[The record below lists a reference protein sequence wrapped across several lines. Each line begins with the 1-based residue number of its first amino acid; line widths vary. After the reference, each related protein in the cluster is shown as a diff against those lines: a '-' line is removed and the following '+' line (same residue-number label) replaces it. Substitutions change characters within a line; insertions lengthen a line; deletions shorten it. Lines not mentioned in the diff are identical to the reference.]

1 MNPTGYFLDHLWLI
15 PLFPLATAALMF
27 FFGKRLPKIGVSVL
41 CVGSVG
47 LSFIY
52 AVGAVSQLLAADPER
67 RVAQQI
73 LFEWLTPGAMQ
84 MTGGHLVRFVA
95 DWGFLLDPLSAVMV
109 LVVTG
114 VGFLIHVYSVG
125 YMAHEG
131 GYYRF
136 FGYMNLFMFAMLT
149 LVLANNLLLMF
160 VGWEGVGLCSYLLI
174 GFYFLKKSAS
184 DAGKKAFIVNRIG
197 DAGFLLGLLL
207 TAVTLGTIRFTA
219 AGLPDAAGYSGVLQS
234 LESAVHAGTLAYG
247 APVLTAIALLLFV
260 GAAGKSAQIPL
271 YVWLPDAMEGPTPV
285 SALIHAA
292 TMVTA
297 GVYLVARASAIF
309 TASPTAQIV
318 IAVIA
323 GASALYAAIVACAQT
338 DIKRVLAYST
348 MSQLAYM
355 FMGEAVEGYSNGIFH
370 LTTHA
375 YFKALLF
382 MCAGA
387 VIHALGGEQDMRK
400 MGGLRGR
407 LPRTFVMFVV
417 GALALAA
424 IFPFS
429 GFWSKDAILG
439 DVLQKAINT
448 GSPGWYVLYG
458 AGLLTAALSGFY
470 IFRLLWLVF
479 GGAYRGDAIAVH
491 GHGEAASDAPSAA
504 GDPLTQ
510 VHEPGPSLLV
520 PMVILAVLSVIGG
533 FYGTPWNDWIGEFLS
548 PTVHSVPDIP
558 AGDPRALISDLV
570 GLGVALL
577 GIGYAWLRYGRGQT
591 SVSVRESPAAV
602 FVRSGLGIDALY
614 GAVIVRPLLAL
625 ARGLRT
631 VVEDGVLDGGTR
643 GVGGLFAAG
652 SRALRTLQTGYARNY
667 AVWIFLGAALIV
679 LYFMI
684 FPQLR

>member
-1 MNPTGYFLDHLWLI
+1 MVNLTPWILAAPLVGFLALG
-15 PLFPLATAALMF
+15 LFGRF
-27 FFGKRLPKIGVSVL
+27 LPRVAVSVIG
-41 CVGSVG
+41 CGVVAAA
-47 LSFIY
+47 F
-52 AVGAVSQLLAADPER
+52 LLALWQFLGMLGVPPQQ
-67 RVAQQI
+67 RVSVVT
-73 LFEWLTPGAMQ
+73 LWTWLSSGRLDIAF
-84 MTGGHLVRFVA
+84 GL
-95 DWGFLLDPLSAVMV
+95 LLDPLAAIM
-109 LVVTG
+109 LLIVTG

-125 YMAHEG
+125 YMADES
-131 GYYRF
+131 GYWRF
-136 FGYMNLFMFAMLT
+136 FAYLNFFILAMALLVTADSFLF
-149 LVLANNLLLMF
+149 LL
-160 VGWEGVGLCSYLLI
+160 VGWAGVGLASFLLI
-174 GFYFLKKSAS
+174 GFWYTRASAV
-184 DAGKKAFIVNRIG
+184 AAARKAFVVNVIG
-197 DAGFLLGLLL
+197 DFGLLIAIFL
-207 TAVTLGTIRFTA
+207 MFGAFGTSS
-219 AGLPDAAGYSGVLQS
+219 YCGVLNICQPSSSAALQS
-234 LESAVHAGTLAYG
+234 AAVATIDPNML
-247 APVLTAIALLLFV
+247 LAIAIFLII
-260 GAAGKSAQIPL
+260 AAIAKSAQLPL
-271 YVWLPDAMEGPTPV
+271 HVWLPDAMEGPTPV

-309 TASPTAQIV
+309 TASPTAQV
-318 IAVIA
+318 VVAVIA

-400 MGGLRGR
+400 MGGLRSR
-407 LPRTFVMFVV
+407 LPRTFWMFLV
-417 GALALAA
+417 GALSLAA

-448 GSPGWYVLYG
+448 GSLGWYALYG
-458 AGLLTAALSGFY
+458 AGLLTAALTGFY

-479 GGAYRGDAIAVH
+479 GGRYRGGSVVD
-491 GHGEAASDAPSAA
+491 HGEVAAEERSAT

-510 VHEPGPSLLV
+510 VHEPGLSMMV
-520 PMVILAVLSVIGG
+520 PMFALTLLSAVGG
-533 FYGTPWNDWIGEFLS
+533 IYGLPGSDWIGEFLNT
-548 PTVHSVPDIP
+548 TVRSVPGLP
-558 AGDPRALISDLV
+558 TSDPRFWIADIV

-577 GIGYAWLRYGRGQT
+577 GIGYAWLRYGRGQI
-591 SVSVRESPAAV
+591 SVSEREAPAVA

-614 GAVIVRPLLAL
+614 SAVIVRPLLAL
-625 ARGLRT
+625 GRGLH
-631 VVEDGVLDGGTR
+631 VAVEDRALDGGTR
-643 GVGGLFAAG
+643 SVAGLFAAG
-652 SRALRTLQTGYARNY
+652 SRALRSFQTGYARNY

-679 LYFMI
+679 LYFMV

>member
-1 MNPTGYFLDHLWLI
+1 LTSGRLDI
-15 PLFPLATAALMF
+15 
-27 FFGKRLPKIGVSVL
+27 S
-41 CVGSVG
+41 
-47 LSFIY
+47 LS
-52 AVGAVSQLLAADPER
+52 L
-67 RVAQQI
+67 
-73 LFEWLTPGAMQ
+73 
-84 MTGGHLVRFVA
+84 
-95 DWGFLLDPLSAVMV
+95 LLDPLSAIM
-109 LVVTG
+109 LLIVTG
-114 VGFLIHVYSVG
+114 VGFLIHVYSIG
-125 YMAHEG
+125 YMADDPS
-131 GYYRF
+131 YWRF
-136 FGYMNLFMFAMLT
+136 FSYLNFFILAMALLVTADNFLF
-149 LVLANNLLLMF
+149 LL
-160 VGWEGVGLCSYLLI
+160 VGWAGVGLASFLLI
-174 GFYFLKKSAS
+174 GFWYTRSSAV
-184 DAGKKAFIVNRIG
+184 AAARKAFVVNVIG
-197 DAGFLLGLLL
+197 DFGLMIAIFLIFSAFG
-207 TAVTLGTIRFTA
+207 TLSYCGVLNICQPSSSA
-219 AGLPDAAGYSGVLQS
+219 VLQS
-234 LESAVHAGTLAYG
+234 
-247 APVLTAIALLLFV
+247 APVTTIDPNTLLAIGIFLIIAAIA
-260 GAAGKSAQIPL
+260 KSAQLPL
-271 YVWLPDAMEGPTPV
+271 HVWLPDAMEGPTPV

-400 MGGLRGR
+400 MGGLFGR
-407 LPRTFVMFVV
+407 LPRTFWMFLV
-417 GALALAA
+417 GALSLAA

-448 GSPGWYVLYG
+448 GSLGWYALYA
-458 AGLLTAALSGFY
+458 AGLLTAALTGFY

-479 GGAYRGDAIAVH
+479 GGTYRGGAIVAH
-491 GHGEAASDAPSAA
+491 GHDEAASEAYSAT
-504 GDPLTQ
+504 GDPLAQ
-510 VHEPGPSLLV
+510 VHEPGPSMFI
-520 PMVILAVLSVIGG
+520 PMAILAVLSLLGG

-548 PTVHSVPDIP
+548 TTVHSVPGLP
-558 AGDPRALISDLV
+558 TSDPRFWIADAV
-570 GLGVALL
+570 GLGVAIL
-577 GIGYAWLRYGRGQT
+577 GIGFAWLRYGRGQI
-591 SVSVRESPAAV
+591 SVSEKEAPAVA

-614 GAVIVRPLLAL
+614 SAVIVRPLLAL
-625 ARGLRT
+625 GRGLRT
-631 VVEDGVLDGGTR
+631 VVEDRALDGGTR
-643 GVGGLFAAG
+643 GVGGLFAAS
-652 SRALRTLQTGYARNY
+652 SRASRTLQTGYARNY

-679 LYFMI
+679 LYIMV

>member
-1 MNPTGYFLDHLWLI
+1 
-15 PLFPLATAALMF
+15 
-27 FFGKRLPKIGVSVL
+27 
-41 CVGSVG
+41 
-47 LSFIY
+47 
-52 AVGAVSQLLAADPER
+52 
-67 RVAQQI
+67 
-73 LFEWLTPGAMQ
+73 
-84 MTGGHLVRFVA
+84 
-95 DWGFLLDPLSAVMV
+95 
-109 LVVTG
+109 
-114 VGFLIHVYSVG
+114 
-125 YMAHEG
+125 
-131 GYYRF
+131 
-136 FGYMNLFMFAMLT
+136 
-149 LVLANNLLLMF
+149 
-160 VGWEGVGLCSYLLI
+160 
-174 GFYFLKKSAS
+174 
-184 DAGKKAFIVNRIG
+184 
-197 DAGFLLGLLL
+197 
-207 TAVTLGTIRFTA
+207 
-219 AGLPDAAGYSGVLQS
+219 
-234 LESAVHAGTLAYG
+234 
-247 APVLTAIALLLFV
+247 
-260 GAAGKSAQIPL
+260 
-271 YVWLPDAMEGPTPV
+271 MEGPTPV

-309 TASPTAQIV
+309 TASPTALVV

-348 MSQLAYM
+348 MSQLGYM

-400 MGGLRGR
+400 MGGLAGR
-407 LPRTFVMFVV
+407 LPRTFWMFLV

-439 DVLQKAINT
+439 DVLKKATDT
-448 GSPGWYVLYG
+448 GALGWYTLYG
-458 AGLLTAALSGFY
+458 VGCSTAALTGFY

-479 GGAYRGDAIAVH
+479 GGAYRGGAISAH
-491 GHGEAASDAPSAA
+491 GHGEAAEETAA
-504 GDPLTQ
+504 TGDLLTQ
-510 VHEPGPSLLV
+510 VHEPGPSMLV
-520 PMVILAVLSVIGG
+520 PMVILAVLSLIGG
-533 FYGTPWNDWIGEFLS
+533 FYGAPWNDWIGEFLS
-548 PTVHSVPDIP
+548 PTVHSVPGLP
-558 AGDPRALISDLV
+558 TSDPRFWISDAV

-577 GIGYAWLRYGRGQT
+577 GIGYAWLRYGRRQM
-591 SVSVRESPAAV
+591 SVSEKEAPTVA

-614 GAVIVRPLLAL
+614 SAVIVRPMLAL
-625 ARGLRT
+625 GRGLRA
-631 VVEDGVLDGGTR
+631 VVEDRALDGGTR

>member
-1 MNPTGYFLDHLWLI
+1 MVNLTPWILAAPLVGFLVLGI
-15 PLFPLATAALMF
+15 
-27 FFGKRLPKIGVSVL
+27 FGSRLPRMVVSVIG
-41 CVGSVG
+41 CGVV
-47 LSFIY
+47 
-52 AVGAVSQLLAADPER
+52 AVAFLLAVWQFISMLGVAPEQ
-67 RVAQQI
+67 RVSVVT
-73 LFEWLTPGAMQ
+73 LWTWLTSGR
-84 MTGGHLVRFVA
+84 L
-95 DWGFLLDPLSAVMV
+95 DISLSLLLDPLSAIM
-109 LVVTG
+109 LLIVTG
-114 VGFLIHVYSVG
+114 VGFLIHVYSIG
-125 YMAHEG
+125 YMADDPS
-131 GYYRF
+131 YWRF
-136 FGYMNLFMFAMLT
+136 FSYLNFFILAMALLVTADNFLF
-149 LVLANNLLLMF
+149 LL
-160 VGWEGVGLCSYLLI
+160 VGWAGVGLASFLLI
-174 GFYFLKKSAS
+174 GFWYTRQSAV
-184 DAGKKAFIVNRIG
+184 AAARKAFVVNVIG
-197 DAGFLLGLLL
+197 DVGLMIVIFLIFGAFGSLSYCGVLNVCQPSSS
-207 TAVTLGTIRFTA
+207 A
-219 AGLPDAAGYSGVLQS
+219 VLQS
-234 LESAVHAGTLAYG
+234 
-247 APVLTAIALLLFV
+247 APVTTIDPNILLAIGIFLIIAAIA
-260 GAAGKSAQIPL
+260 KSAQLPL
-271 YVWLPDAMEGPTPV
+271 HVWLPDAMEGPTPV

-309 TASPTAQIV
+309 TASPTAQVV

-400 MGGLRGR
+400 IGGLRGR
-407 LPRTFVMFVV
+407 LPRTFWMFLV
-417 GALALAA
+417 GALSLAA

-448 GSPGWYVLYG
+448 GSPGWYALYA
-458 AGLLTAALSGFY
+458 AGLLAAALTGFY

-479 GGAYRGDAIAVH
+479 GGTYRGGAILAH
-491 GHGEAASDAPSAA
+491 GHDEAASEAHGAT
-504 GDPLTQ
+504 GDPLAQ
-510 VHEPGPSLLV
+510 VHEPGPSMFI
-520 PMVILAVLSVIGG
+520 PMLILAVLSLLGG

-548 PTVHSVPDIP
+548 PTVHSVPGLP
-558 AGDPRALISDLV
+558 TSDLRFWIADAV
-570 GLGVALL
+570 GLGVAIL
-577 GIGYAWLRYGRGQT
+577 GIGFAWLRYGRGQI
-591 SVSVRESPAAV
+591 SVSEKEAPAVA
-602 FVRSGLGIDALY
+602 FVRSGLGIDVLY
-614 GAVIVRPLLAL
+614 SAVIVRPLLAL
-625 ARGLRT
+625 GRGLRA
-631 VVEDGVLDGGTR
+631 VVEDRALDGGTR

-679 LYFMI
+679 LYFMV